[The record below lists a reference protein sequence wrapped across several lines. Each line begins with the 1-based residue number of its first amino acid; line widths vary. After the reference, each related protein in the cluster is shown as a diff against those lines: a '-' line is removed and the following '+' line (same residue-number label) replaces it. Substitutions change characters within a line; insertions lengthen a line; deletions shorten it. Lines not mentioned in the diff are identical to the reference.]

1 MEIITSYLRMLQDPA
16 IVGASVVGVGYLM
29 SNSGFLNPWQY
40 TRSYALINGGQ
51 AALTAYL
58 LNTFAG
64 YDIKLVSFAVLSGLM
79 AQYVV
84 PHLIDLVATWSESD
98 NTYYMGALWGI
109 SSAIAFALAPMT
121 PLSF

>member
-40 TRSYALINGGQ
+40 TRNYMLINGGQ

-64 YDIKLVSFAVLSGLM
+64 YDIKLISFAVLSGVM

-98 NTYYMGALWGI
+98 NTYYMSALWGL
-109 SSAIAFALAPMT
+109 SSAIAYALAPMI
-121 PLSF
+121 PFSF